1 MSGFFRFLFFDR
13 FRRRGSDPVDGL
25 SRLVGHR
32 FKNQD
37 LLVQSLT
44 HRSYEAD
51 GTRKTANE
59 RLEFLGDAVLDLVV
73 TEALYRRRP
82 EWSEGDLTQ
91 ARSSIVNRDTLAER
105 AKANGLGKHLFMGPS
120 EERSGGR
127 KRDSIL
133 ADAFEAVIGAIYLD
147 GGLPAAARFIH
158 AQLESHVNRALA
170 DKPVQNY
177 KSRLLEYVQARSGRS
192 PKYELVH
199 EQGPDHRKT
208 FTIAVRVD
216 GKIAGEGK
224 GPNKKKAEQEAARQ
238 AIQNLGIDSKN
249 ID

>member
-1 MSGFFRFLFFDR
+1 MGGFFLFRFWKRSKENGPDSV
-13 FRRRGSDPVDGL
+13 GGL

-32 FKNQD
+32 FRDPD
-37 LLVQSLT
+37 LLVRSLT
-44 HRSYEAD
+44 HRSFEAD

-91 ARSSIVNRDTLAER
+91 ARSTIVNRDTLAER
-105 AKANGLGKHLFMGPS
+105 AKANGLGKHIFLGAS

-147 GGLPAAARFIH
+147 GGIKPASKFVLI
-158 AQLESHVNRALA
+158 QLASHIDRALA
-170 DKPVQNY
+170 DVPSQNF

-192 PKYELVH
+192 PKYELVN
-199 EQGPDHRKT
+199 EEGPDHRKV
-208 FTIAVRVD
+208 FTMAVRVE
-216 GKIAGEGK
+216 GKIVGEGQ
-224 GPNKKKAEQEAARQ
+224 GPNKKKAEQEAARE
-238 AIQNLGIDSKN
+238 AIKKLGLAVKSR
-249 ID
+249 

>member
-1 MSGFFRFLFFDR
+1 MGVISRFFRR
-13 FRRRGSDPVDGL
+13 SKRNGSDSVSGL
-25 SRLVGHR
+25 SRLVDHR
-32 FKNQD
+32 FKD
-37 LLVQSLT
+37 HELLIQSLT

-91 ARSSIVNRDTLAER
+91 ARSTIVNRDTLAER
-105 AKANGLGKHLFMGPS
+105 AKANGLGRHILMGPS

-147 GGLPAAARFIH
+147 GGLKPASRFILE
-158 AQLESHVNRALA
+158 QLASHIDRAIS
-170 DKPVQNY
+170 DVPVQNY

-192 PKYELVH
+192 PKYELVS
-199 EQGPDHRKT
+199 EKGPDHRKE
-208 FTIAVRVD
+208 FTMAVRVE
-216 GKIAGEGK
+216 GKIVGEGK
-224 GPNKKKAEQEAARQ
+224 GPNKKKAEQEAARE
-238 AIQNLGIDSKN
+238 AIRKLGLASK
-249 ID
+249 DR